1 VGGGAA
7 AREKP
12 VSTRTLVLLA
22 TLGGAAV
29 AIVAVLLLP
38 VPSARAPA
46 PARAIAVR
54 AAFSPAAV
62 ESGDTVAARIVVTMD
77 EHAVRPSSLNVV
89 YGVAPLTQ
97 LGRAVEH
104 HATRGGASVTTI
116 DVRAACLTDSC
127 LAATGR
133 RGVAPRAVRADV
145 ARRDDAGR
153 ASATAAWVPLVISG
167 RVAPA
172 DLAQAQPP
180 FRADTTP
187 PSPSY
192 RIRPSTLA
200 VLLDGLAVL
209 LAACAAG
216 VAAAALLRARRPRQ
230 EAAQD
235 ELDHALLLARA
246 ARTRPERDRRTAA
259 GYVARLLARRGAP
272 LAHTADELAWSRP
285 APTPD
290 SLTELVEGVEQE
302 RPA

>member
-1 VGGGAA
+1 
-7 AREKP
+7 
-12 VSTRTLVLLA
+12 VSTRTLVVLA

-38 VPSARAPA
+38 LPSTGAPA
-46 PARAIAVR
+46 PTRAIAVR

-62 ESGDTVAARIVVTMD
+62 EFGDTVAARIVVTMD
-77 EHAVRPSSLNVV
+77 GHAVRPSSLNVV

-104 HATRGGASVTTI
+104 HATRGSASVTTI

-133 RGVAPRAVRADV
+133 RAVAPRAVRADV
-145 ARRDDAGR
+145 ARRDGGQAR
-153 ASATAAWVPLVISG
+153 ATTAWVPLVVSG

-180 FRADTTP
+180 FRANTTP
-187 PSPSY
+187 PSPTY

-200 VLLDGLAVL
+200 VLFDGLAVL
-209 LAACAAG
+209 LAMCAAG
-216 VAAAALLRARRPRQ
+216 VAAAAVLRARRQRP

-235 ELDHALLLARA
+235 ELDRALLLARA

-259 GYVARLLARRGAP
+259 GYGARLLARRGAP

>member
-1 VGGGAA
+1 MGGGAA

-12 VSTRTLVLLA
+12 VSTRTLVVLA
-22 TLGGAAV
+22 ALGGAAV
-29 AIVAVLLLP
+29 AVVAVLLLSL
-38 VPSARAPA
+38 PSKGAPA
-46 PARAIAVR
+46 PARPIAAR
-54 AAFSPAAV
+54 AAFSPAAAGF
-62 ESGDTVAARIVVTMD
+62 GDTVTARVVVTMD
-77 EHAVRPSSLNVV
+77 ANAVRPSSLNVV
-89 YGVAPLTQ
+89 YGIAPLTQ
-97 LGRAVEH
+97 LGRPVVR
-104 HATRGGASVTTI
+104 HAPRGGSSVTTVE
-116 DVRAACLTDSC
+116 VRAACLTDSC
-127 LAATGR
+127 LAASGR
-133 RGVAPRAVRADV
+133 RAVAPRAVRADV
-145 ARRDDAGR
+145 ARRDGGR
-153 ASATAAWVPLVISG
+153 ASATTAWVPLVVSG

-172 DLAQAQPP
+172 DLAQVQPP

-187 PSPSY
+187 PPPTY

-200 VLLDGLAVL
+200 VLLDGAAVF

-216 VAAAALLRARRPRQ
+216 VAAAALLRARRPRH

-235 ELDHALLLARA
+235 ELDRALLLARA
-246 ARTRPERDRRTAA
+246 ARTRPEPDRRTAA